1 MGEEIPLERLYDTIS
16 PAIDVDNLVNPR
28 TLTLT
33 DPELAHI
40 SGQVRSE
47 PLRGGGVL
55 GKFNLDSN
63 CADFHENKAERNT
76 RVESEPTLRRATKP
90 VPTHSNNNWRYYLHV
105 FFIVSILVIQS
116 VLLLLGC
123 FTFWRAES
131 IILSSSPSTV
141 SPHSPKTIHELFDDF
156 EEFKE
161 KLEALINN
169 NNACASIH
177 NATLDFISAEL
188 DILSE
193 MVDDLTVSSTPAPP
207 STELVDI
214 YGTCTRLE
222 YSCLTIDVLS
232 SVNFTSCITPRFH
245 QSQVE
250 VPNYI
255 TNLQCIVTV
264 DYNFIAPISS
274 TLVVEERDHSN
285 KAWLCR
291 CMGII
296 ILTHNSLIP
305 VEPFECV
312 MEITMCPK
320 TIPFS
325 LK

>member
-1 MGEEIPLERLYDTIS
+1 MFFFYCFNS
-16 PAIDVDNLVNPR
+16 CHSVCS
-28 TLTLT
+28 LT
-33 DPELAHI
+33 
-40 SGQVRSE
+40 SG
-47 PLRGGGVL
+47 L
-55 GKFNLDSN
+55 
-63 CADFHENKAERNT
+63 FH
-76 RVESEPTLRRATKP
+76 
-90 VPTHSNNNWRYYLHV
+90 
-105 FFIVSILVIQS
+105 
-116 VLLLLGC
+116 
-123 FTFWRAES
+123 FWRPES
-131 IILSSSPSTV
+131 IILLSSPSTV
-141 SPHSPKTIHELFDDF
+141 LPHQCKTIYELFDDF
-156 EEFKE
+156 DEFKE

-177 NATLDFISAEL
+177 NATLDFISAVL
-188 DILSE
+188 DVLSE

-207 STELVDI
+207 STELVDT

-245 QSQVE
+245 QSQVD
-250 VPNYI
+250 VSNYI

-274 TLVVEERDHSN
+274 TLVVEERDHNN

-296 ILTHNSLIP
+296 ILTHNSLLP

-320 TIPFS
+320 TIPLSFKSFS
-325 LK
+325 LTTVSFITLFLNNILLHYIYLTNI